1 MRAPAS
7 RVRADLT
14 RALRDAGFKVTR
26 ETTTLIEARR
36 GSQLAA
42 SISAEKLPLV
52 AGCGS
57 RRGRE
62 ACDVQVHLEDAWR
75 SPLNKVYG
83 LNGKYDRVFQGV
95 LARLDAELGRIDP
108 AAAAGFAAAA
118 TVSPMGDVALLE
130 RANAVY
136 LDGTQKAAGR
146 GRPPRCWAAAS
157 PTRRR
162 RGGASP
168 TCGSSRARRRWSSTS
183 RRPRPCSRSPRSSAR
198 SPPACRS
205 TSCARSRAWPPASSS
220 RWRAAPPC
228 PTCSSR
234 AASAH
239 AVDFLRQQAAL
250 REDMPVRQL
259 LVCRDCRFEKI
270 VNADYQ
276 RLAERNRKLGLLMG
290 GVGATIGPGGVNPF
304 VIFGQL
310 FRLKKLDPE
319 FVCPRCQGM
328 QNDPFVVT
336 FCPKCGERHQEGA
349 LRGCRCGHDFRA
361 QAIGLL
367 AQRIKAAKEAAAA
380 RALAAEAAAARAAEE
395 ARIAEEAA
403 AAQAAAA
410 AEAAAAQAA
419 VQAAAAAAALPPP
432 SSPTLALEIETPGT
446 PPRTVTVDA
455 VLVMGREEGDVILDD
470 RRVSRQHLRLTPRR
484 DGVLLEDL
492 GSSNGTSVNGT
503 RVGGPLLLRG
513 GETVRA
519 RADRRPRRRRDPQRP
534 DGDRR
539 AADRLTGRPTRR
551 RRAARRGPRARTSAC
566 GRRGRTRWS

>member
-1 MRAPAS
+1 MGCGIVLDAERSVRAPAS

-42 SISAEKLPLV
+42 SISMEKLPLV
-52 AGCGS
+52 AGL
-57 RRGRE
+57 RLAPRAE
-62 ACDVQVHLEDAWR
+62 ACDVQLHLEDAWR

-95 LARLDAELGRIDP
+95 LERLDAELARIDP
-108 AAAAGFAAAA
+108 AAAQLGFAPAA
-118 TVSPMGDVALLE
+118 TVSPMGDVAVLE
-130 RANAVY
+130 RANGGLY
-136 LDGTQKAAGR
+136 DGAQKAAGTVDKRVLGGGEPATQPAWR
-146 GRPPRCWAAAS
+146 GVAHVRLVAGQATLELDVEEAQAVLAVAALV
-157 PTRRR
+157 
-162 RGGASP
+162 GAQPVGMPEQLVREVEALAARIELALESGTAVP
-168 TCGSSRARRRWSSTS
+168 DVALEGSER
-183 RRPRPCSRSPRSSAR
+183 
-198 SPPACRS
+198 
-205 TSCARSRAWPPASSS
+205 
-220 RWRAAPPC
+220 
-228 PTCSSR
+228 
-234 AASAH
+234 H

-328 QNDPFVVT
+328 QADPFVVT

-361 QAIGLL
+361 QAVGLL
-367 AQRIKAAKEAAAA
+367 ARRIREAKEAEAA
-380 RALAAEAAAARAAEE
+380 RVRAAEAAAARALEE

-403 AAQAAAA
+403 AQ
-410 AEAAAAQAA
+410 AAAAQAA
-419 VQAAAAAAALPPP
+419 AAQAAAAQAAAATAAIPPP
-432 SSPTLALEIETPGT
+432 SSPTLALELETPGV

-455 VLVMGREEGDVILDD
+455 VLVVGREEGDVILDD
-470 RRVSRQHLRLTPRR
+470 RRVSRRHLRLTPRR

-513 GETVRA
+513 GETVRLGQTVA
-519 RADRRPRRRRDPQRP
+519 RVVV
-534 DGDRR
+534 
-539 AADRLTGRPTRR
+539 
-551 RRAARRGPRARTSAC
+551 AARSGETVIAELPT
-566 GRRGRTRWS
+566 G